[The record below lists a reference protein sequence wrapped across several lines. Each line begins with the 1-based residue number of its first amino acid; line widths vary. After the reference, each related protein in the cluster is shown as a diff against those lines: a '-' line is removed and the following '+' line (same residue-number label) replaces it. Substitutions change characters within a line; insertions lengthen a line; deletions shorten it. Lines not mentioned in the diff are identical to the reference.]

1 MRLAAR
7 AIIGVAT
14 LFIAAAAAPAFADT
28 AIVPPGNPCLMD
40 NGNPCKDN
48 NGNLGHQGNVNKER
62 VVIDTNPPPINLTMP
77 AVTDRG
83 VFISQ
88 IGDGNVANAIQTAP
102 NAYASVV
109 QNGNS
114 NDAELSQ
121 TGTGTG
127 YIALSQTGDSNFA
140 DLGQSGSG
148 ENVLYAAQNGTGNWM
163 WSNQSA
169 LGAIF
174 NGAEL
179 SQTGNYNDMAL
190 DQEGS
195 DNLAVLTQEG
205 DNDAMTATQLGE
217 GNRLTW
223 IQQGDSLSDLQVTQ
237 TGGDQLGGQL
247 MITQTNIGN
256 GNGH

>member
-1 MRLAAR
+1 MSLATKAV
-7 AIIGVAT
+7 IGVGM
-14 LFIAAAAAPAFADT
+14 LLIAAAATPAFADT
-28 AIVPPGNPCLMD
+28 PIVPPGNPCLMD

-48 NGNLGHQGNVNKER
+48 NGNQGHQGNVNKEK
-62 VVIDTNPPPINLTMP
+62 VTIVTNPPPINLSMP
-77 AVTDRG
+77 PVSDRG

-88 IGDGNVANAIQTAP
+88 IGDGNVANAVQNAP

-127 YIALSQTGDSNFA
+127 YMAVSQTGDLNFA
-140 DLGQSGSG
+140 NLDQSGSG
-148 ENVLYAAQNGTGNWM
+148 QNVVYASQDGTGNWM

-169 LGAIF
+169 LGSIF

-179 SQTGNYNDMAL
+179 TQTGNYNDMQL

-195 DNLAVLTQEG
+195 DNLAVLTQQG
-205 DNDAMTATQLGE
+205 DNDAMTATQLGD

-223 IQQGDSLSDLQVTQ
+223 IQDGSNLSDLQITQ
-237 TGGDQLGGQL
+237 TGAAQAGGQL

>member
-1 MRLAAR
+1 MSLAAK
-7 AIIGVAT
+7 AFIGIGALLIV
-14 LFIAAAAAPAFADT
+14 AAAAPAFADT
-28 AIVPPGNPCLMD
+28 PIVPPGNPCVMD

-48 NGNLGHQGNVNKER
+48 NGNLGQQGNVNKER
-62 VVIDTNPPPINLTMP
+62 VVISTNPPPITLSMP
-77 AVTDRG
+77 PVSDRG

-88 IGDGNVANAIQTAP
+88 IGEGNIANAVQTAP
-102 NAYASVV
+102 NAYASVA
-109 QNGNS
+109 QNGNT

-121 TGTGTG
+121 TGSGTG

-140 DLGQSGSG
+140 DLSQSGSG
-148 ENVLYAAQNGTGNWM
+148 QNVLYAAQNGTGNWM

-174 NGAEL
+174 NGAQL
-179 SQTGNYNDMAL
+179 TQTGNYNDMEL

-205 DNDAMTATQLGE
+205 DNDAMTASQIGD

-223 IQQGDSLSDLQVTQ
+223 IQDGSNLSDLQITQ
-237 TGGDQLGGQL
+237 TGASQTGGQL

-256 GNGH
+256 GH

>member
-1 MRLAAR
+1 MNR
-7 AIIGVAT
+7 ATKAMIG
-14 LFIAAAAAPAFADT
+14 IAAFVAMTAATPAFADT
-28 AIVPPGNPCLMD
+28 PIVPPGNPCLMD

-62 VVIDTNPPPINLTMP
+62 VVVDTNPPPINLSMP

-88 IGDGNVANAIQTAP
+88 IGDGNVANAVQTAP
-102 NAYASVV
+102 NAFASVA

-114 NDAELSQ
+114 NDAELRQ

-127 YIALSQTGDSNFA
+127 YIALSQAGDSNFA
-140 DLGQSGSG
+140 DLVQTGSG
-148 ENVLYAAQNGTGNWM
+148 QNVLYATQNGTGNWL

-174 NGAEL
+174 NGAQL
-179 SQTGNYNDMAL
+179 NQTGNFNDMAL

-195 DNLAVLTQEG
+195 DNLALLTQEG
-205 DNDAMTATQLGE
+205 DNDAMTATQLGD

-223 IQQGDSLSDLQVTQ
+223 IQQGDNLSDLQITQ
-237 TGGDQLGGQL
+237 TGGSQVGGQL
-247 MITQTNIGN
+247 MITQTNIGS